1 MTPSNLKEWLVLAGL
16 VGGVIMWFVTMYGL
30 PPRVDRLEEKV
41 ASHERILTEYGVKI
55 DIVLDDV
62 KTIKSLLLNRRG
74 GE

>member
-41 ASHERILTEYGVKI
+41 ASHERILTEYG
-55 DIVLDDV
+55 
-62 KTIKSLLLNRRG
+62 SQRLL
-74 GE
+74 